1 MKNRQFIK
9 KFTGDFLLN
18 FIATFLVTAMLQF
31 MIYPLINH
39 ILGNI
44 VYGDFLT
51 IIGIVNTL
59 SALVGSSLNNVR
71 LIKNNDYERKHILG
85 DFNILLLISSIIVVV
100 ISFFVFSIYFDMNY
114 GEAVGVAALIF
125 LLSGRSYWAVAYR
138 IVLDYKKILLSNIF
152 LAAGYLTGC
161 VLVHVTKMCI
171 FAYIV
176 GEVICIIYIMQTTR
190 IIKEPFCFTPMIR
203 GTLKDYGAIGLST
216 LSANIM
222 IYLDRL
228 ILHPLLGGEAVTIYT
243 IASLGGK
250 YLGMVVTPLAGVLLS
265 YYTQSDF
272 IMTRKKYLLTSF
284 VCIILCFCSLMVINP
299 IAPVIAEILYP
310 NAYEEALPLIGIANV
325 GGILVVINN
334 MIQPAFL
341 KAVPTFWQ
349 LIKEV
354 FYAVCYILLGIY
366 FLNSLGL
373 WGFCIA
379 NIISTVAKIFL
390 IIIVG
395 TFYCTKNGDLGVDR

>member
-152 LAAGYLTGC
+152 LAAGYLT
-161 VLVHVTKMCI
+161 
-171 FAYIV
+171 
-176 GEVICIIYIMQTTR
+176 
-190 IIKEPFCFTPMIR
+190 
-203 GTLKDYGAIGLST
+203 
-216 LSANIM
+216 
-222 IYLDRL
+222 
-228 ILHPLLGGEAVTIYT
+228 
-243 IASLGGK
+243 
-250 YLGMVVTPLAGVLLS
+250 
-265 YYTQSDF
+265 
-272 IMTRKKYLLTSF
+272 
-284 VCIILCFCSLMVINP
+284 
-299 IAPVIAEILYP
+299 
-310 NAYEEALPLIGIANV
+310 
-325 GGILVVINN
+325 
-334 MIQPAFL
+334 
-341 KAVPTFWQ
+341 
-349 LIKEV
+349 
-354 FYAVCYILLGIY
+354 
-366 FLNSLGL
+366 
-373 WGFCIA
+373 
-379 NIISTVAKIFL
+379 
-390 IIIVG
+390 
-395 TFYCTKNGDLGVDR
+395 